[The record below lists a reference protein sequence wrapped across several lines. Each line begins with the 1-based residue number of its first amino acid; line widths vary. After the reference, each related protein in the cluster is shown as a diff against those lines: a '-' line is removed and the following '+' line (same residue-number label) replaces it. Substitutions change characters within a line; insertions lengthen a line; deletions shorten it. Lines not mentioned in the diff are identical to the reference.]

1 MKSLIIY
8 FVVAVVFLCE
18 FAGITR
24 AEKVSHNIETLANLS
39 GFLLHAKIKDNLSL
53 VDLVKHGEPTI
64 EVLDK
69 QDGGRRWGYFKVRIS
84 VVKYLNL
91 PQERSKEGL
100 REFDILVP
108 AARVGERWSMM
119 YPQIDQS
126 DVLLVVDNMELG
138 FKQFICLKYV
148 SRYSEEI
155 EKKVLKMIKQGT
167 DGGK

>member
-1 MKSLIIY
+1 
-8 FVVAVVFLCE
+8 
-18 FAGITR
+18 
-24 AEKVSHNIETLANLS
+24 
-39 GFLLHAKIKDNLSL
+39 
-53 VDLVKHGEPTI
+53 
-64 EVLDK
+64 
-69 QDGGRRWGYFKVRIS
+69 
-84 VVKYLNL
+84 
-91 PQERSKEGL
+91 
-100 REFDILVP
+100 
-108 AARVGERWSMM
+108 M